1 MLAGAGFE
9 VHFLLRSDYD
19 HVAKNGLTVRS
30 KANGDLHLANVH
42 AGRSATAMPK
52 CDWLL
57 IGAKR
62 PVMPTLCRQSRSQSS
77 FSRPPPHKAGLRL
90 KDVMNRSIRE

>member
-1 MLAGAGFE
+1 MLVGAGFE
-9 VHFLLRSDYD
+9 VHVLLRSDYD

-30 KANGDLHLANVH
+30 KVNGDLHLANVH
-42 AGRSATAMPK
+42 SRRSATAMPK

-62 PVMPTLCRQSRSQSS
+62 PVMPTLCRQSSGAPVMVRLSRN
-77 FSRPPPHKAGLRL
+77 FSGVRHYASHTL
-90 KDVMNRSIRE
+90 D